1 MSAAGGPKIF
11 RGGEMALKPAVT
23 DSGTTA
29 IARVINSSISR
40 HMGAGVEYLEN
51 VTIDW
56 TVTYDEILFIKEGR
70 LTLRFDDG
78 EHDVV
83 AGDIVW
89 LPEGTHL
96 QYVARERAG
105 YFYALYPVD
114 WASRQGKAE
123 P

>member
-1 MSAAGGPKIF
+1 MTITSQPRVFK
-11 RGGEMALKPAVT
+11 RTEMQLIPAVT
-23 DSGTTA
+23 PTGSTS
-29 IARVINSSISR
+29 IARVINPSNSR
-40 HMGAGVEYLEN
+40 HMGGGIEVLED

-56 TVTYDEILFIKEGR
+56 TVTYDEILFIVEGP
-70 LTLRFDDG
+70 LTIAFD
-78 EHDVV
+78 EETHVCL

-96 QYVARERAG
+96 KYIAEGRAA

-114 WASRQGKAE
+114 WASRQGTVE

>member
-1 MSAAGGPKIF
+1 MSGPRVF
-11 RGGEMALKPAVT
+11 RRDDMVLKEAVT
-23 DSGTTA
+23 PTGTTS

-56 TVTYDEILFIKEGR
+56 TVTYDEILFVIEGPLTVEFEGR
-70 LTLRFDDG
+70 QHVCR
-78 EHDVV
+78 
-83 AGDIVW
+83 AGDMVW

-96 QYVARERAG
+96 KYIATTRAG
-105 YFYALYPVD
+105 YFYVLYPVD
-114 WASRQGKAE
+114 WAARQGTVE